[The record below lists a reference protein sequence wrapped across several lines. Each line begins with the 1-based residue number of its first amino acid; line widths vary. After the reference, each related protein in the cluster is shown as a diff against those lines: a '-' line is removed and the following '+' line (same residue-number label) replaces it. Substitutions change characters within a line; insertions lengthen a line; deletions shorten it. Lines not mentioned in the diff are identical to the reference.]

1 MTALEIKITKNFMNA
16 LLVSEKFD
24 AFLVEDASV
33 TTFNTFEID
42 GHIVKDFYTS
52 EEIEAAGGALP
63 VFSQWKDIRPICFQL
78 IKGKKTPVSFKV
90 VLHASPELTAQIAQN
105 PECGVDASLI
115 RSLGLNIRYDKG
127 RVTCVTG
134 TAFTTFIMD
143 KSVDALWD
151 QYIRSF
157 LAEAGLDFEESGS
170 RHIKKAYH
178 YAFFTLGLNMRLARY
193 PNISAALHPTAPLV
207 KPPLKRP
214 INPSLSTAS
223 LMPFMRIFP

>member
-24 AFLVEDASV
+24 AFLVEEASV
-33 TTFNTFEID
+33 TTFNTF
-42 GHIVKDFYTS
+42 VKDFYTS

-157 LAEAGLDFEESGS
+157 LAEIGLDFEE
-170 RHIKKAYH
+170 
-178 YAFFTLGLNMRLARY
+178 L
-193 PNISAALHPTAPLV
+193 
-207 KPPLKRP
+207 
-214 INPSLSTAS
+214 
-223 LMPFMRIFP
+223 